1 MFRRKGLEEKL
12 PNRESKSMPSLP
24 VLVAVLLLGFPPFLK
39 SADETF
45 QEFIDRVLQAHNEAG
60 DLNNK
65 LQGITSPQDPRVGVN
80 VDPRTPWAYRA

>member
-1 MFRRKGLEEKL
+1 
-12 PNRESKSMPSLP
+12 MPSLP

-80 VDPRTPWAYRA
+80 VDPRTP